1 MSERENDA
9 TDANCEMDTE
19 PDDGFAWGVAALVV
33 FGALVWILA
42 GLGVVYVVQSIGG
55 G

>member
-1 MSERENDA
+1 VSERRDNA
-9 TDANCEMDTE
+9 TDANCEMDQE
-19 PDDGFAWGVAALVV
+19 PDDGFAWDVAGLIL

-42 GLGVVYVVQSIGG
+42 GLGVMYVVQSIGG